1 MFKKTLVV
9 AAFTAPFLLA
19 PVFAQQPQV
28 QRKVMLPPADL
39 AAPGYQSAMVL
50 VEIPAG
56 SREGRHTHPGEVFG
70 YVLEGS
76 LTLDHE
82 GKPTANYKAGDVF
95 HIDAGKIHEGI
106 NNGGSPVKAIATFVV
121 EKGKPLASPAP

>member
-9 AAFTAPFLLA
+9 AAFAVPFLLA
-19 PVFAQQPQV
+19 PVLAQQPTV
-28 QRKVMLPPADL
+28 QRKVMMAPADL

-56 SREGRHTHPGEVFG
+56 GREGRHTHPGEIFG

-76 LTLDHE
+76 LTLDNE
-82 GKPTANYKAGDVF
+82 GKPTTTYKSGDVF
-95 HIDAGKIHEGI
+95 HVESGKVHEGI
-106 NNGGSPVKAIATFVV
+106 NNGGSPAKAIVTFVV